1 MSISVQFEHRFPNLR
16 MQIEFE
22 APTPGVTALFGASGC
37 GKSTVVMAVAGL
49 LKPDSCRIDI
59 DGTVLADTKAN
70 VWYPPES
77 RRIGLVFQDARLFPH
92 MSVLRNLNFGAR
104 RAPSG
109 PIRFDDVVSLL
120 GIEHLLN
127 RRPYSLS
134 GGERQRVAIGRAL
147 LAQPTLLAMDEPLAS
162 LDAPRKAE
170 ILPFLARLKTAL
182 KLPILYVTHSTEELA
197 SLADTLVLLKTGSVV
212 AAGPLEQI
220 ITRSDLP
227 LAVRD
232 DSGAVLTANVI
243 EHDQKHQLTTLR
255 VGPVTFSVSLLD
267 SEPGTQ
273 VRIRVPAREVI
284 LAAHEPGP
292 TSVHNVIAGS
302 VRAITEVEG
311 KHAGIVEV
319 AIADNASLLARITL
333 DAIERLGLVVGR
345 NVTALVKSM
354 SVEILSS

>member
-1 MSISVQFEHRFPNLR
+1 
-16 MQIEFE
+16 
-22 APTPGVTALFGASGC
+22 
-37 GKSTVVMAVAGL
+37 MAVAGL

-70 VWYPPES
+70 VWCSPES

-104 RAPSG
+104 RARSG
-109 PIRFDDVVSLL
+109 PIRFDDVVNLL

-127 RRPYSLS
+127 QRPYSLS
-134 GGERQRVAIGRAL
+134 GGERQRVAIGRVL

-170 ILPFLARLKTAL
+170 ILPFLARLKTVL

-197 SLADTLVLLKTGSVV
+197 SLADTLVLLKTCSVV

-232 DSGAVLTANVI
+232 DSGAVLTASVI
-243 EHDQKHQLTTLR
+243 EHDKKRQSTTLR
-255 VGPVTFSVSLLD
+255 VGPVTFYVSLFD
-267 SEPGTQ
+267 REPGTAGHHLEQ
-273 VRIRVPAREVI
+273 FAVKVRCASRAARRHVDLARIGPTGSWCPKKRTLAILAAPTACGGGGRAGKRTLAAPKAPPGATLGVSPGISARLQSHKQGGEFDPIISGGATVQISPWRCGQAHFRVPA
-284 LAAHEPGP
+284 
-292 TSVHNVIAGS
+292 
-302 VRAITEVEG
+302 
-311 KHAGIVEV
+311 
-319 AIADNASLLARITL
+319 
-333 DAIERLGLVVGR
+333 
-345 NVTALVKSM
+345 
-354 SVEILSS
+354 

>member
-1 MSISVQFEHRFPNLR
+1 
-16 MQIEFE
+16 
-22 APTPGVTALFGASGC
+22 
-37 GKSTVVMAVAGL
+37 
-49 LKPDSCRIDI
+49 
-59 DGTVLADTKAN
+59 
-70 VWYPPES
+70 
-77 RRIGLVFQDARLFPH
+77 
-92 MSVLRNLNFGAR
+92 
-104 RAPSG
+104 
-109 PIRFDDVVSLL
+109 
-120 GIEHLLN
+120 
-127 RRPYSLS
+127 
-134 GGERQRVAIGRAL
+134 L

-197 SLADTLVLLKTGSVV
+197 SLSLADTLVLLETGRVV

-220 ITRSDLP
+220 ITRSDIP

-232 DSGAVLTANVI
+232 DSGSVLTASVI

-302 VRAITEVEG
+302 VRAIAEVEG

-319 AIADNASLLARITL
+319 AIADNVSLLARITL
-333 DAIERLGLVVGR
+333 DAIDRLGLVVGR
-345 NVTALVKSM
+345 NVTALVKSL